1 MSSYSHEF
9 ERLGRQSVAQQICH
23 YVANNGYPPE
33 FIELARRVFDG
44 QDLTPRQYE
53 MLAECTYPFAYAPNY
68 KKITSAFPPKTGETS
83 LQYGER
89 SIAALIESIQAA
101 MEGRP
106 L

>member
-1 MSSYSHEF
+1 MSNYSQEF
-9 ERLGRQSVAQQICH
+9 ERLGRQAIAQQICH
-23 YVANNGYPPE
+23 YVANNGYPSA

-44 QDLTPRQYE
+44 RYITPRQYE
-53 MLAECTYPFAYAPNY
+53 MLAECTYPFAQAPNY
-68 KKITSAFPPKTGETS
+68 KKLTSAVPPRTGETS
-83 LQYGER
+83 LEYGER